1 MKMETTKRINILF
14 AVTLIAALCSCNP
27 EDKKKGDQAE
37 KLSLDTLHFMI
48 SKAPEWDSLFY
59 RKSGWFGGDGIF
71 AVTTDGV
78 ESPGAA
84 ADSDAYIWFSDT
96 MLGDIV
102 NNKVQPGYR
111 MINNSIAVL
120 KGGVPDTSHIRFYWK
135 KEGNKDASLFVPETP
150 ASVPGDYYWLGD
162 GFVNRQKQN
171 DLYIFGYTI
180 RNISGANTFGFKE
193 TGNTLI
199 IVPAG
204 DPPPFTTNRQL
215 DIPFFKNMNIDSTG
229 TFGAG
234 VFVNTEEAGARN
246 PDGYVYI
253 YGIRGVDKRLMMARV
268 KPADIEK
275 FDEWRFWD
283 GKDWTKEVSKIAT
296 VTDRLS
302 NELGLMQL
310 KDGRYAL
317 IFQGD
322 GLGKYVSARLSET
335 PYGPFGR
342 LIELYD
348 CSNEVAGDKD
358 FFPYNA
364 KVHPVFSTPD
374 ELLISFNVNSFDYFN
389 DLQQEPN
396 LYRPRF
402 IKVKILP

>member
-1 MKMETTKRINILF
+1 MNTSRLIN
-14 AVTLIAALCSCNP
+14 AALSMTVTMFFCSCHP
-27 EDKKKGDQAE
+27 DAKKGAAADKE
-37 KLSLDTLHFMI
+37 LSLDTLHFMVD
-48 SKAPEWDSLFY
+48 KAPEWDALFD
-59 RKSGWFGGDGIF
+59 RTSGWFGGDGIF
-71 AVTTDGV
+71 AFTLDGR
-78 ESPGAA
+78 ETPGAA
-84 ADSDAYIWFSDT
+84 QKSDALIWFSDT

-102 NNKVQPGYR
+102 NNQAQPGYQ

-120 KGGVPDTSHIRFYWK
+120 KNGIADSAHIRFYWK
-135 KEGNKDASLFVPETP
+135 KQGNKNASLFIPRTP
-150 ASVPGDYYWLGD
+150 ATEAGDYYWLGD
-162 GFVNRQKQN
+162 GFVNQEKQH
-171 DLYIFGYTI
+171 DLYIFGYRI
-180 RNISGANTFGFKE
+180 RNIANGGAFGFKE

-204 DPPPFTTNRQL
+204 NQPPFTEDRQL
-215 DIPFFKNMNIDSTG
+215 DIPFFEGMNIDSTG

-234 VFVNTEEAGARN
+234 IYLNTKEAGARE
-246 PDGYVYI
+246 PDGYAYI
-253 YGIRGVDKRLMMARV
+253 YGIRGADKRLMVARV
-268 KPADIEK
+268 KPAEIEA
-275 FDEWRFWD
+275 FDKWMFWD
-283 GKDWTKEVSKIAT
+283 GKDWIGDVNKIAT

-310 KDGRYAL
+310 SDGRYAL

-322 GLGKYVSARLSET
+322 GLGKYVAARLSNT

-342 LIELYD
+342 LINLYD

-374 ELLISFNVNSFDYFN
+374 ELLISFNVNSFDFFN
-389 DLQQEPN
+389 DIKHTAN